1 MKKRF
6 FILSQQFCPRLFS
19 VNTHQFFYYTLSYNK
34 CCVPGLA
41 VDVTTVDVVFFAT
54 AIIIVVTD
62 AVVLITSL
70 FSFVIGAVVASI
82 TADVIFLAVVI
93 DVFNDY
99 LAVDVTTAHIVFFA
113 TAIVIVVTVAVAL
126 ITIDKVS
133 PILITVIFVVVSLPL
148 SKLMFAILL
157 LMLPLLIFSS
167 VSFLLMF
174 LWLFLLDVVCL
185 SSDGADSE
193 ILSFWLFVSI
203 LWR

>member
-133 PILITVIFVVVSLPL
+133 LILITVIFVVVSLPL